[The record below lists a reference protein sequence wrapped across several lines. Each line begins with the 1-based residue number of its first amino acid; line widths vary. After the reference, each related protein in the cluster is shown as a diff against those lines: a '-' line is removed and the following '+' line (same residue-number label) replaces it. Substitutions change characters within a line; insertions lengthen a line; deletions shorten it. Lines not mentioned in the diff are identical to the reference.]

1 MARSNQVKPVVTTVS
16 GSYTSNVF
24 ETPITLDDETA
35 NIYLTHLRKYVS
47 RKFCY
52 HSDAAAEAKIIKVIG
67 RVAFKID
74 IWTLIEKRWIK
85 SISSPYNGEETPGKT
100 VENLF
105 DDEIY
110 NLKADTAVV
119 QGNQIGHI
127 ILPETQTKISCTAC
141 RGEGKK
147 PCGSCKGV
155 GDQNLKP
162 CSKCNSSGYL
172 SCSKC
177 LTSGN
182 ILQRNEMHCKRY
194 TLHSVTYPKN
204 TFLPDECIE
213 KSNGKIEFFEDDV
226 LHEGESFWSNLDS
239 LESRIKEE
247 SPHDFRNAIE
257 KQFKDNHLSKMNK
270 STQIRRVKCKIQRLD
285 LFEIDY
291 QAGDYTNK
299 ANTQKGP
306 SIFTFLLYG
315 LDIKSFGFTLKGKSD
330 FSLQKFL
337 AGTPETF
344 DPYYDVKDLDGDG
357 DIFKSENID
366 VLQNY
371 ENKCTMRNGVH
382 IVMADQG
389 CHMYPIVG

>member
-1 MARSNQVKPVVTTVS
+1 MARSNQVKPAVTTVS

-24 ETPITLDDETA
+24 EAPITLDDETA

-85 SISSPYNGEETPGKT
+85 SISSPYKNEETPGKT

-105 DDEIY
+105 DEEIY
-110 NLKADTAVV
+110 NLKADTTVV

-127 ILPETQTKISCTAC
+127 ILPETQKKISCTAC

-155 GDQNLKP
+155 VDQNLKP

-194 TLHSVTYPKN
+194 TLHSLTYPKN
-204 TFLPDECIE
+204 IFLPDECIE

-226 LHEGESFWSNLDS
+226 LYEGESFWSNFDS
-239 LESRIKEE
+239 LESRIKED
-247 SPHDFRNAIE
+247 SPHDFRNVIE

-270 STQIRRVKCKIQRLD
+270 STRIRRMKCKIQRLD

-306 SIFTFLLYG
+306 NVFTFLLYG
-315 LDIKSFGFTLKGKSD
+315 HDIKNKPEIFENDYPLNSCGCFGHGCACRS
-330 FSLQKFL
+330 
-337 AGTPETF
+337 
-344 DPYYDVKDLDGDG
+344 
-357 DIFKSENID
+357 
-366 VLQNY
+366 
-371 ENKCTMRNGVH
+371 KCCS
-382 IVMADQG
+382 IS
-389 CHMYPIVG
+389 